1 MKKIILF
8 LLLTVI
14 AGITLAD
21 VPIELRAAKITN
33 VDSDIM
39 FSDRNIAEGMAYLD
53 SININTVLVCV
64 WNSNSANGDYTLY
77 PSDEMMR
84 YFGETA
90 NIHPS
95 FTGRDPLQKHN
106 S

>member
-1 MKKIILF
+1 MKKIILILF
-8 LLLTVI
+8 VLLFNFGLFAETPV
-14 AGITLAD
+14 
-21 VPIELRAAKITN
+21 ELRAAKITN

-39 FSDRNIAEGMAYLD
+39 FSDRNIAKGMAYLD

-77 PSDEMMR
+77 PSDVMMK
-84 YFGETA
+84 YFGESA

-95 FTGRDPLQKHN
+95 FSGRDPLQKL